1 MRDYKK
7 SWFKKRKLQLN
18 RNEMREYNEIRWQ
31 SNTRLR
37 K

>member
-1 MRDYKK
+1 MRYYKK
-7 SWFKKRKLQLN
+7 SWLKKRKLQLN